1 MRRLATVSFALTLG
15 VLAVAPATAPA
26 QSTGADSVSGDASE
40 RLELF
45 EPVPGVINCRRLL
58 SLNVEV
64 ESGPSGEHPTGTVLL
79 LSGGPTPG
87 GTFSATTNATCLS
100 VSGHVAII
108 GLSGNVHQ
116 GGLGFDFGMAG
127 LVPGS
132 GWRGTELR
140 CRQRRVRLP
149 DGRRPFGPPLPGPT
163 TCSTFPATFFTDT
176 FAFPDF
182 TNAEGDVVVTDT
194 VPFPTSKNQ
203 CKNGGWRKSGVF
215 KNQGECVSFVATK
228 GKNQPAGH

>member
-40 RLELF
+40 CLELF

-127 LVPGS
+127 LVRVVDGGGPNS
-132 GWRGTELR
+132 GADSVEFAYQTGDE
-140 CRQRRVRLP
+140 
-149 DGRRPFGPPLPGPT
+149 PFGPPLPGPT

-203 CKNGGWRKSGVF
+203 CKNGGWRKFGVF

-228 GKNQPAGH
+228 GKNQPARH